1 MMLVTSRSGGRGCT
15 RLASCRQV
23 RALRVDVV
31 GLEARLRRLDLLAS
45 LRRSSQ
51 GDRWWSNLDM
61 VEDGM
66 RTMLKVIWKLQ

>member
-1 MMLVTSRSGGRGCT
+1 MMLVTSRSGGRG
-15 RLASCRQV
+15 RSWLASCRQV

-31 GLEARLRRLDLLAS
+31 GLEARLRRLDLLAR

-51 GDRWWSNLDM
+51 GDRWWSNL

-66 RTMLKVIWKLQ
+66 RTMLKIIWKGQ

>member
-23 RALRVDVV
+23 CALRVDVV

-45 LRRSSQ
+45 L
-51 GDRWWSNLDM
+51 
-61 VEDGM
+61 
-66 RTMLKVIWKLQ
+66 

>member
-1 MMLVTSRSGGRGCT
+1 MMLVTSRSGGRGCR

-31 GLEARLRRLDLLAS
+31 GLEARLRRLDLLAR

-51 GDRWWSNLDM
+51 GDRWWSNL

-66 RTMLKVIWKLQ
+66 RTMLKIIWKVQ

>member
-1 MMLVTSRSGGRGCT
+1 MGMVGFFRVESTEADERGSLMMLVTSRSGGRGCR

-45 LRRSSQ
+45 L
-51 GDRWWSNLDM
+51 
-61 VEDGM
+61 
-66 RTMLKVIWKLQ
+66 